1 MYKKRVFIK
10 LFRIVYFSLA
20 WTLFWYF
27 SLALVEFVFYSRV
40 YELNNLI
47 LFLFIGTFYAY
58 INGYDANI
66 YLIDKIKERRDK
78 NKLKHLKI
86 KIS

>member
-1 MYKKRVFIK
+1 
-10 LFRIVYFSLA
+10 
-20 WTLFWYF
+20 
-27 SLALVEFVFYSRV
+27 
-40 YELNNLI
+40 
-47 LFLFIGTFYAY
+47 LFIGTFYAY
-58 INGYDANI
+58 INGHDANI